1 MTDPRPNLDSNRQPS
16 IRQWLRALPC
26 LAALL
31 LCVFA
36 LGISLSAQES
46 AAAQPVADAGQ
57 WHRLNAVVAVVNQQ
71 VLLASDVDEEMR
83 LVHLLPGGGTED
95 NSAAGALERLI
106 TRLLI
111 EQQIRIED
119 PSQLNPDPQEV
130 QKSLVELR
138 QDLPGCKITDCMT
151 DAGWR
156 SFLAGLN
163 LTPDQVAAY
172 WKDRYA
178 VLGFIGQRFRSGIS
192 VRPEEIASYY
202 NKTLVPLYRNRAE
215 APTLPS
221 VSARIE
227 EILLQQR
234 VNAMLDDWVQ
244 SLREQG
250 KIEIVDASLRDAVE
264 QMDARSKAETQTT
277 PQKRGDAAP

>member
-1 MTDPRPNLDSNRQPS
+1 MIDPRPNIRSNRRPWIKQ
-16 IRQWLRALPC
+16 RLQALPC

-31 LCVFA
+31 FCA
-36 LGISLSAQES
+36 IAMEPSLSAQQS
-46 AAAQPVADAGQ
+46 AAAHPSADAGQ

-83 LVHLLPGGGTED
+83 LVHLLPGSSTED

-130 QKSLVELR
+130 QKSLVGLR

-151 DAGWR
+151 DAGWK
-156 SFLAGLN
+156 SFLAGLD

-192 VRPEEIASYY
+192 VRPEEIADYY
-202 NKTLVPLYRNRAE
+202 NKTLVPLYRNQAE

-234 VNAMLDDWVQ
+234 VNAMMDDWVQ
-244 SLREQG
+244 SLRDQG

-264 QMDARSKAETQTT
+264 QIDARSKAETQTP
-277 PQKRGDAAP
+277 PQKRGDTAP